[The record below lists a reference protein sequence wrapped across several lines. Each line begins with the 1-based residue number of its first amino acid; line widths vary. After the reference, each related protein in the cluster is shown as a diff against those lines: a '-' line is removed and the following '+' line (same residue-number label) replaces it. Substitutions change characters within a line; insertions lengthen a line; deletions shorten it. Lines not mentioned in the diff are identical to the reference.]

1 MLAHNRKKHI
11 KNISKAVLLAT
22 VMGSVPLT
30 GVEAAPSVEP
40 PTAGELVTEVNEA
53 RKTAMDMEKKG
64 KADISVP
71 DSRPELDLPDELKV
85 EVKGFKVSGQ
95 DIFPEEKLLAV
106 LDKRKNQLLS
116 FRDLEA
122 GADDLS
128 AYFRDRGYVAVRV
141 YLPVQKITNGIVE
154 YAVEV
159 GRFDKLTVRNHTT
172 IHDSA
177 VEREVR
183 CLKQGEYLTK
193 EKLQRAIWLLSDL
206 AGADAKAVLSQGS
219 EPGTVHVEI
228 DLNKHKGKQGLV
240 TVDNYGNRYTGY
252 YELGVDYDFLNLAH
266 EGDHFAVGGLLTGS
280 HLYNYGFNYTIPV
293 AVDGLKASVGY
304 NVLSYN
310 MGEEYDW
317 LDAVGTAR
325 IANVGL
331 DYAIRR
337 SQKNNLYVGAR
348 YEYSSLDDEYRVAG
362 WRDEKQ
368 GHAGILAF
376 YGDETDHYGSTYWR
390 VENKWGSVNYSQ
402 NGLTLDPADGGYWKI
417 KGNILR
423 RQDLSPRLYLLLSA
437 RGQFAKNRLD
447 SSERMSL
454 GGFNG
459 VRAYPSSEASGD
471 RGYITRAEL
480 RYLIPLKEQDK
491 QLQLA
496 AYFDHGG
503 VLRMEPDSYRHLEG
517 AGIGLI
523 LSRYE
528 DWFIRTDYAWR
539 LSPERPTSD
548 TSSPN
553 GHFWIRGG
561 VYF

>member
-1 MLAHNRKKHI
+1 MLVNKLT
-11 KNISKAVLLAT
+11 KAVLLAT
-22 VMGSVPLT
+22 TMGSLSFT
-30 GVEAAPSVEP
+30 AADAAPVETP
-40 PTAGELVTEVNEA
+40 PSGINAGQLAEDANERRQAILDADKKDKAEV
-53 RKTAMDMEKKG
+53 
-64 KADISVP
+64 SVP
-71 DSRPELDLPDELKV
+71 DSRPELDLPDEVKV
-85 EVKGFKVSGQ
+85 EVKGFKVTGQ
-95 DIFPEEKLLAV
+95 DIYPEEKLLAV
-106 LDKRKNQLLS
+106 LDKRKGKLLS

-122 GADDLS
+122 GADELS
-128 AYFRDRGYVAVRV
+128 AYFRERGYVAVRV

-159 GRFDKLTVRNHTT
+159 GKFDKLTIRNHTT

-177 VEREVR
+177 VAREVR

-193 EKLQRAIWLLSDL
+193 DKLQRAIWLLSDL

-228 DLNKHKGKQGLV
+228 DLNKHKGKQGIV
-240 TVDNYGNRYTGY
+240 TIDNYGNRHTGY

-266 EGDHFAVGGLLTGS
+266 EGDHFAVGGLVTGK
-280 HLYNYGFNYTIPV
+280 HLYNYGFNYSIPV

-310 MGEEYDW
+310 MGEEFDY

-325 IANVGL
+325 IFNVGL

-337 SQKNNLYVGAR
+337 SQKNNLYTGIR
-348 YEYSSLDDEYRVAG
+348 YEHSALKDEYR
-362 WRDEKQ
+362 
-368 GHAGILAF
+368 AF
-376 YGDETDHYGSTYWR
+376 NDVSDDKHGNAFIWSLYGDETDHYGSTFWR
-390 VENKWGSVNYSQ
+390 IENKFGNVGYSHASLSDGS
-402 NGLTLDPADGGYWKI
+402 TKGGYYKL
-417 KGNILR
+417 KGYITR
-423 RQDLSPRLYLLLSA
+423 REDLNPRWYLLLSG
-437 RGQFAKNRLD
+437 RGQYAYQDLD
-447 SSERMSL
+447 SSEHMSL

-471 RGYITRAEL
+471 SGYIVRAEL
-480 RYLIPLKEQDK
+480 RHLIPLKEQDK
-491 QLQLA
+491 QLQVA
-496 AYFDHGG
+496 FYFDHGG
-503 VLRMEPDSYRHLEG
+503 ILRMSNAGDYYRHLEG

-523 LSRYE
+523 FSRYE

-539 LSPERPTSD
+539 LGPERPTSD
-548 TSSPN
+548 TTDAS